1 MEKAFQKSA
10 EDLSKELN
18 TDLKK
23 GLSGQEAS
31 IRLTKY
37 GPNILKEEGGK
48 NIFVILL
55 SQFKSFLIIIL
66 FAASAISFLLGHT
79 LDAILI
85 MAIVAINGIVG
96 FIQEYRAEKTIAQ
109 LKKLVTT
116 DSLVYRDAV
125 LQKIPSTQLVPGDLI
140 VLEEGQKVP
149 ADIRITQCYNLET
162 NEASLTGESTPV
174 FKNTNKLDGEIV
186 LPERT
191 NMVYSGTSIA
201 AGRGL
206 GIVTASGMNTEIGKI
221 AHLVAAEKEV
231 QTPMQQKLN
240 NLGKSIGRIV
250 LVIAFIIGIEQF
262 IYGQNLLNALISAIA
277 LAVAAVPEGLP
288 AVVTISLALGTK
300 RLFKQ
305 KALIRNLSSA
315 ETLGSVDCICV
326 DKTGTLTEGSMR
338 VTEIYGQNKEK
349 ILTYG
354 LFASNARMS
363 GQEIIG
369 DPTEAAL
376 VKAAVDSGLDQETL
390 LSSHPRISEI
400 PFSSQRKM
408 MSVLVKSESGAILIS
423 KGATEVILSK
433 CTKIE
438 EGGQVRN
445 LTEQDKKKIL
455 QAQNHF
461 ANQALRVLAIAYNPG
476 QTEENLTFLGLEA
489 MKDSARAG
497 VKEAIKQC
505 SDAGIRVVMITGDH
519 MLTAQAIAKEIGIW
533 GSSISGE
540 ELDKLTDEQFAMEVE
555 KIAIYARVN
564 PEHKLRIIKALKNH
578 GHQVAM
584 SGDGVNDAPALKGA
598 DIGVAMGVTGTD
610 VAKQASDMILMDD
623 HFATIVAAI
632 REGRAIFDNIRKF
645 VNYLLS
651 SNIMEVLV
659 ISLAVILGGGHLPLL
674 PIHLL
679 WINLVTD
686 GLPAVALGVDPPRKN
701 IMSLNPSLF
710 REEIAGGRFLGP
722 LVIISLLLTAA
733 ILFIFL
739 MYEKEPVYEQTM
751 VFTSIVVYEMLRIAA
766 IRGEYKLS
774 FFSNKFLVLAIA
786 GSLVLQLAIL
796 YLPISF
802 AGITLQ
808 ELFKVT
814 PLHIQ
819 DWLLIMGVGIL
830 LLFVMRIMVVKPIFN
845 FLRP

>member
-85 MAIVAINGIVG
+85 MAIVVINGVVG

-174 FKNTNKLDGEIV
+174 FKNTNILDEKTI

-191 NMVYSGTSIA
+191 NMVFSGTSIA

-206 GIVTASGMNTEIGKI
+206 GIVTSIGMNTEIGKI

-300 RLFKQ
+300 RLLKQ

-315 ETLGSVDCICV
+315 ETLGSVDVICV
-326 DKTGTLTEGSMR
+326 DKTGTLTEGLMK

-408 MSVLVKSESGAILIS
+408 MSVLVKSEGGAILIS

-519 MLTAQAIAKEIGIW
+519 MLTAQAIAKEIGIE

-540 ELDKLTDEQFAMEVE
+540 DLDKLTDEQFAMEVE

-623 HFATIVAAI
+623 HFATIVAAV

-651 SNIMEVLV
+651 SNIMEVMV

-679 WINLVTD
+679 WINLITD
-686 GLPAVALGVDPPRKN
+686 GLPAIALGVDPPRKN
-701 IMSLNPSLF
+701 LMSIPPKLF
-710 REEIAGGRFLGP
+710 REEIAGGKFLGP
-722 LVIISLLLTAA
+722 LTVVSILLTAA
-733 ILFIFL
+733 ILAIFL
-739 MYEKEPVYEQTM
+739 MYEKDPIYEQTM
-751 VFTSIVVYEMLRIAA
+751 VFTSIVFYEMLRIIA
-766 IRGEYKLS
+766 IRSEYKLP
-774 FFSNKFLVLAIA
+774 FFSNKFLVLAIS
-786 GSLVLQLAIL
+786 GSLALQLAIL
-796 YLPISF
+796 YLPLSF

-830 LLFVMRIMVVKPIFN
+830 LLFVMRIMVVNPIFN